1 MDDAST
7 PLGEGKATVGLGLG
21 DKHTQLCII
30 DADGELLEEARL
42 RTTPTALRR
51 RFSEMP
57 KARLVLE
64 AGTHSPWVSR
74 LLEDCGHEVYVANP
88 RKLRLVY
95 QNDSKSDRV
104 DAQYLARIGRLDP
117 ALLAPFHHRCA
128 ATQTDLT
135 LLRSRDALVRARVR
149 LINHARGVVK
159 SVGGR
164 LASCSSP
171 SFASQAESHIPAELE
186 PALVPLL
193 EMIEAIGERIH
204 AYDREIEELARQA
217 YPETALLRQ
226 VPGVG
231 TLTALTY
238 VLTLEDPARFRDPR
252 AVGSY
257 LGLRPRR
264 ADSGDLSPQL
274 HITKAGDEMLRRL
287 LVGAAQYVLG
297 PFGPDT
303 DLRRWGLMLAARG
316 GKRGKRI
323 AVVAVARKLSVLLL
337 RLWATGE
344 VYEPLRNAARTGQSL
359 PEPA

>member
-1 MDDAST
+1 MSDAT
-7 PLGEGKATVGLGLG
+7 THIEEGKVTVGLDLG
-21 DKHTQLCII
+21 DKHTHLCLI
-30 DADGELLEEARL
+30 DGAGELLEEARL
-42 RTTPTALRR
+42 RTTPAALRR
-51 RFSEMP
+51 RFGAMP
-57 KARLVLE
+57 TARLVLE

-104 DAQYLARIGRLDP
+104 DAEYLARIGRLDP
-117 ALLAPFHHRCA
+117 ALPAPFHHRHG
-128 ATQTDLT
+128 ATQADLA
-135 LLRSRDALVRARVR
+135 LIRSRDVLVRARVR
-149 LINHARGVVK
+149 LINHVRGAVK

-164 LASCSSP
+164 ISKCSRA
-171 SFASQAESHIPAELE
+171 SFAKQAGSHIPAELA
-186 PALVPLL
+186 PALAPLL
-193 EMIEAIGERIH
+193 AMIEAMDVEIR
-204 AYDREIEELARQA
+204 AYDRKIEELARQR

-231 TLTALTY
+231 GLTALAY
-238 VLTLEDPARFRDPR
+238 VLTIEDRARFASPR

-287 LVGAAQYVLG
+287 LVGAAHYILG
-297 PFGPDT
+297 PFGPDS
-303 DLRRWGLMLAARG
+303 DLRRWGLALAARG
-316 GKRGKRI
+316 GKRGKRL
-323 AVVAVARKLSVLLL
+323 ALVAVARKLSVLLL
-337 RLWATGE
+337 RLWMTGE
-344 VYEPLRNAARTGQSL
+344 AYEPLRNAVRTGRSL

>member
-1 MDDAST
+1 M
-7 PLGEGKATVGLGLG
+7 GLDLG
-21 DKHTQLCII
+21 DTYTQLCTI
-30 DADGELLEEARL
+30 DADGELIEEARL

-51 RFSEMP
+51 RFSAM
-57 KARLVLE
+57 AASRLVLE

-117 ALLAPFHHRCA
+117 TLLAPFRHRHA
-128 ATQTDLT
+128 ATQVDLA
-135 LLRSRDALVRARVR
+135 LIRSRDVLVRARVQ
-149 LINHARGVVK
+149 LINHVRGTVK

-164 LASCSSP
+164 LVKCSTE
-171 SFASQAESHIPAELE
+171 SFARQARPTSRRAFLPSLPCLRWSRPSELRS
-186 PALVPLL
+186 A
-193 EMIEAIGERIH
+193 
-204 AYDREIEELARQA
+204 AYDRKVEELARRR

-231 TLTALTY
+231 ALTALTY
-238 VLTLEDPARFRDPR
+238 VLTLESPERFRDPR
-252 AVGSY
+252 SVGSY

-264 ADSGDLSPQL
+264 ADSGSSPQL
-274 HITKAGDEMLRRL
+274 RITKAGDEMLRRL
-287 LVGAAQYVLG
+287 LVGAAHYVLG

-303 DLRRWGLMLAARG
+303 DLRRWGLALAARG
-316 GKRGKRI
+316 GKRGKRL

-344 VYEPLRNAARTGQSL
+344 AYEPLRNAARAGQPL

>member
-1 MDDAST
+1 MKDATT
-7 PLGEGKATVGLGLG
+7 PNEEGKVTVGLDLG
-21 DKHTQLCII
+21 DKHTQLCMI
-30 DADGELLEEARL
+30 DAGGELLEEARL
-42 RTTPTALRR
+42 RTTPAALRQ
-51 RFSEMP
+51 RFSAMP
-57 KARLVLE
+57 TARLVLE

-88 RKLRLVY
+88 RKLRLIY

-117 ALLAPFHHRCA
+117 ALLAPFRHRCA
-128 ATQTDLT
+128 ATQADLA
-135 LLRSRDALVRARVR
+135 LIRSRDALVKARVR
-149 LINHARGVVK
+149 LINHIRGAVK

-164 LASCSSP
+164 LASCSTE
-171 SFASQAESHIPAELE
+171 SFAGRAASQIPAELK

-193 EMIEAIGERIH
+193 EMITSMDEKIR
-204 AYDREIEELARQA
+204 AYDRQIERTARER

-238 VLTLEDPARFRDPR
+238 VLTLEDPARFASPR

-257 LGLRPRR
+257 LGLRPRK

-287 LVGAAQYVLG
+287 LVGAAHYILG

-303 DLRRWGLMLAARG
+303 DLRRWGLALAARG
-316 GKRGKRI
+316 GKRGKRL

-337 RLWATGE
+337 RLWATAE
-344 VYEPLRNAARTGQSL
+344 VYEPLRNTAGEPRSL
-359 PEPA
+359 SRPA

>member
-1 MDDAST
+1 MNDATT
-7 PLGEGKATVGLGLG
+7 PIDAGKVTEGLDLG
-21 DKHTQLCII
+21 DKHTQLCMI
-30 DADGELLEEARL
+30 DACGELLEEARL
-42 RTTPTALRR
+42 RTTPAALRQ
-51 RFSEMP
+51 RFTGMP
-57 KARLVLE
+57 TARLVLE

-104 DAQYLARIGRLDP
+104 DAEYLARIGRLDP
-117 ALLAPFHHRCA
+117 ALLAPFRHRHA
-128 ATQTDLT
+128 ATQADLA
-135 LLRSRDALVRARVR
+135 LLRSREALVRARVR
-149 LINHARGVVK
+149 LINHVRGAVK

-164 LASCSSP
+164 LAKCSSP
-171 SFASQAESHIPAELE
+171 SFAGQAAPQIPAELA

-193 EMIEAIGERIH
+193 ETIAATGEQIR
-204 AYDREIEELARQA
+204 AYDRQIEQLAQQR
-217 YPETALLRQ
+217 YPETMLLRQ

-231 TLTALTY
+231 ALTALAY
-238 VLTLEDPARFRDPR
+238 VLTIEDPARFADPR

-274 HITKAGDEMLRRL
+274 HVTKAGDEMLRRL
-287 LVGAAQYVLG
+287 LVGAAHYILG

-303 DLRRWGLMLAARG
+303 DLRRWGLTLAARG
-316 GKRGKRI
+316 GKRGKRL

-344 VYEPLRNAARTGQSL
+344 AYEPVRNAAANGRAH
-359 PEPA
+359 PETA

>member
-1 MDDAST
+1 MDDAIT
-7 PLGEGKATVGLGLG
+7 PNGEGRVTVGLDLG
-21 DKHTQLCII
+21 DKHTQLCMI

-42 RTTPTALRR
+42 RTTPAALRR
-51 RFSEMP
+51 RFAALP
-57 KARLVLE
+57 VARLVLE

-104 DAQYLARIGRLDP
+104 DAEYLARIGRLDP
-117 ALLAPFHHRCA
+117 ALLAPLRHRHA
-128 ATQTDLT
+128 ATQADLAII
-135 LLRSRDALVRARVR
+135 RSREALVRARVR
-149 LINHARGVVK
+149 LINHVRGAVK

-164 LASCSSP
+164 LTKCSSP
-171 SFASQAESHIPAELE
+171 SFAGQAQPHIPEELA
-186 PALVPLL
+186 PALAPLL
-193 EMIEAIGERIH
+193 EMIAAMGEQIR
-204 AYDREIEELARQA
+204 AYDRQIEHLAQER
-217 YPETALLRQ
+217 YPETMLLRQ

-231 TLTALTY
+231 ALTALTY
-238 VLTLEDPARFRDPR
+238 VLTLEDPARFVDPR

-257 LGLRPRR
+257 LGLRPRQ

-274 HITKAGDEMLRRL
+274 HVTKAGDEMLRRL
-287 LVGAAQYVLG
+287 LVGAAHYILG

-303 DLRRWGLMLAARG
+303 DLRRWGLSLAARG
-316 GKRGKRI
+316 GKRGKRL

-344 VYEPLRNAARTGQSL
+344 AYEPLRNAAGEGRSL
-359 PEPA
+359 PDSA